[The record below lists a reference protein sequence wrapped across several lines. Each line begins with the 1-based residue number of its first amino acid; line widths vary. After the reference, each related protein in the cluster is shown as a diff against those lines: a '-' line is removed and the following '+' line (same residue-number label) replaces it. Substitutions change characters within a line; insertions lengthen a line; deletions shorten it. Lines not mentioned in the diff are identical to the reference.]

1 MTDIVPITEQTLPG
15 NRLQLSVPGCSVI
28 YERVRPGVLLVSIS
42 GNDKG
47 DFGTRVLD
55 EIRLELLRH
64 HPLELLV
71 DASAVVGV
79 ALSVSNEWTQ
89 FFALNRATLKR
100 VSVLVGSKAVELT
113 VAIAQHLSDTGRLV
127 QIYSDPAVFAAYLES
142 VKSKGPD

>member
-1 MTDIVPITEQTLPG
+1 M
-15 NRLQLSVPGCSVI
+15 
-28 YERVRPGVLLVSIS
+28 RPGVLLVTIS

-79 ALSVSNEWTQ
+79 AVSASSEWTQ
-89 FFALNRATLKR
+89 FFALNRATLRR
-100 VSVLVGSKAVELT
+100 VSVLVGSKAVGLT

-142 VKSKGPD
+142 AKSKGSD